1 MKNVRRILYVN
12 PTSKT
17 SGAEFSLLALMSHL
31 PRSRYEPILLCPTE
45 GLLPELA
52 RQQNIPVY
60 FLPTIPPPAG
70 RAIDTYRT
78 LPQNAW
84 RIKQLIKELKIDL
97 VHSNS
102 PRMAYHSG
110 LAARWAKVPH
120 ITHVRNISD
129 SPFASPP
136 KARFLD
142 HLSDQIITVS
152 EATKAMIGREAPYI
166 AQKTQVVYNGVQNA
180 PQFDAQQIKSLRA
193 EFEFDH
199 TSQTFL
205 LAIIGQVT
213 AWKGHEVAL
222 RALPTVLKQ
231 YPNTRLLIVG
241 KSLWSEGEVYK
252 QHLANLV
259 KELDLSEHV
268 LFTGFRQDIPL
279 MLASLDLLI
288 HCPIKP
294 DPLPRILL
302 EAGAQETLIVASR
315 IGGIP
320 EQVLDGETGF
330 LVQPNQPQELA
341 QAIIKALTDHSLATH
356 LRIMAGKRM
365 RDLFSIEQHVTRI
378 EAIYNLIYAKR

>member
-17 SGAEFSLLALMSHL
+17 SGAEFSLLALISHL
-31 PRSRYEPILLCPTE
+31 HRSRYEPILLCPTE
-45 GLLPELA
+45 GLLSQLA
-52 RQQNIPVY
+52 RQQKIEVH

-70 RAIDTYRT
+70 RAIESYRT
-78 LPQNAW
+78 LLQNAW

-136 KARFLD
+136 KARFL
-142 HLSDQIITVS
+142 HYLSDQIITVS
-152 EATKAMIGREAPYI
+152 EATKAMIVREAPYV
-166 AQKTQVVYNGVQNA
+166 AQKTQVVYNGVQKA
-180 PQFDAQQIKSLRA
+180 PQFDAQQIKRLRA
-193 EFEFDH
+193 EFEVDH
-199 TSQTFL
+199 TPQTFL

-222 RALPTVLKQ
+222 RALPTVLKR
-231 YPNTRLLIVG
+231 YPTTRLLIVG
-241 KSLWSEGEVYK
+241 KSLWSEDQAYK
-252 QHLANLV
+252 KHLANLV
-259 KELDLSEHV
+259 KELHLSEHV
-268 LFTGFRQDIPL
+268 LFTGFRRDIPL
-279 MLASLDLLI
+279 ILAGLDILI

-315 IGGIP
+315 VGGIP

-330 LVQPNQPQELA
+330 LVEPNQPKELA
-341 QAIIKALTDHSLATH
+341 KAIIKALSDHSLALH
-356 LRIMAGKRM
+356 LRMMAGKRI
-365 RDLFSIEQHVTRI
+365 RDVFSIQQHVTRI